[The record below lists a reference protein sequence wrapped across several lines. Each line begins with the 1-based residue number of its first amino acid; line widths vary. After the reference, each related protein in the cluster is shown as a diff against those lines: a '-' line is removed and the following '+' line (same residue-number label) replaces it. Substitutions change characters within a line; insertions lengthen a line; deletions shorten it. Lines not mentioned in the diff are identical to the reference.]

1 MQPLVGILLSSE
13 KKITFKFRFQRNSV
27 IFITL
32 IMVCHAAPQT
42 FYQSGVPKFEAV
54 DSIAVSVDT
63 VGGIDSGLLPP
74 PTRTYPADSV
84 LRNVEAF
91 SISFG

>member
-1 MQPLVGILLSSE
+1 
-13 KKITFKFRFQRNSV
+13 
-27 IFITL
+27 
-32 IMVCHAAPQT
+32 MVCNAAPQT
-42 FYQSGVPKFEAV
+42 FYQTGARKFEAV
-54 DSIAVSVDT
+54 DPIVASADT